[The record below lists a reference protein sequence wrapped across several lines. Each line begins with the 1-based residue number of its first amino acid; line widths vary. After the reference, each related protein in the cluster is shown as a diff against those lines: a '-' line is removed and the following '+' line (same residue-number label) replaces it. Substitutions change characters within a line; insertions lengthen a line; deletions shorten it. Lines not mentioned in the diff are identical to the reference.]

1 MDCIEAQATRAGSL
15 FVFPADWGD
24 GHFIGVVRVLDR
36 IFRKA
41 KLEGVTPHVLRHT
54 FASVAGDLGFSEL
67 TIAGL
72 VGHSAHG
79 VTQRYVHLDTA
90 LVVAADRVSMEIAKM
105 LGSEA
110 PIGKPSNIEH
120 VALQREDA
128 APQPVEDFNFSSL
141 TIDFTH
147 RQT

>member
-1 MDCIEAQATRAGSL
+1 MPQGEAQGR
-15 FVFPADWGD
+15 D
-24 GHFIGVVRVLDR
+24 
-36 IFRKA
+36 
-41 KLEGVTPHVLRHT
+41 PHVLRHT
-54 FASVAGDLGFSEL
+54 FASVAGDFGFSEL

-72 VGHSAHG
+72 LGRFALG

-105 LGSEA
+105 LGSGM

-128 APQPVEDFNFSSL
+128 ALQPVEDFNFSSL

-147 RQT
+147 R